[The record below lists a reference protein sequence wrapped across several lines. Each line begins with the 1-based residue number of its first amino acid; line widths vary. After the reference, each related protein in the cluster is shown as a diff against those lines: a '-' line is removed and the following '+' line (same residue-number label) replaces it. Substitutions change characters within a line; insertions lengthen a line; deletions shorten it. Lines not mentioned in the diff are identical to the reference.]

1 MTGPRAT
8 YTASL
13 QGRVSRYRQAG
24 ARMGAHARTSAT
36 RNNRRARQER
46 TEQQDYS
53 ARATCTAA
61 RTHAQDARCVE
72 AEAARCGASAI
83 STQVRRA
90 RASTGCAPV
99 LKGRQQQATSKKE
112 KTCARMRGRARTLT
126 RSVER
131 VERTCAGR
139 SECEKAPPAPTPCRG
154 GGRSEEEPC
163 PTGSSIATTGPP
175 VNIILC
181 GHHLHAYICTS
192 QLVKLS

>member
-1 MTGPRAT
+1 
-8 YTASL
+8 
-13 QGRVSRYRQAG
+13 
-24 ARMGAHARTSAT
+24 MGAHARAHECDENS
-36 RNNRRARQER
+36 RRAQPER
-46 TEQQDYS
+46 TEQQEYS

-112 KTCARMRGRARTLT
+112 KTCARMRGRARTLS

-154 GGRSEEEPC
+154 KVRGFSFFAPVLLVFSLMRF
-163 PTGSSIATTGPP
+163 GS
-175 VNIILC
+175 L
-181 GHHLHAYICTS
+181 L
-192 QLVKLS
+192 